1 MIARLE
7 QIHEVKNFILKKFP
21 YWYDTETDEYID
33 FIIDNFDEIVD
44 FFGEDGFE
52 SVSRYKWKY
61 FENSR
66 WTYFYDTI
74 YFKTEED
81 FIIFRMKFL

>member
-1 MIARLE
+1 MIARLN
-7 QIHEVKNFILKKFP
+7 KNFILKKFP
-21 YWYDTETDEYID
+21 YWYDTGTDEDIN
-33 FIIDNFDEIVD
+33 FIMNNFGIVD
-44 FFGEDGFE
+44 FFGEDGIE
-52 SVSRYKWKY
+52 SISHNKWKY